1 MSTFSGGRKR
11 KEREKKE
18 KKKRKKEEENE
29 RERHVLGRG
38 TFLNK
43 PLHCL
48 ALHCPVTATR
58 GTASTQ
64 KSSLVARRSSSSNSI
79 PD

>member
-11 KEREKKE
+11 KKREKKE

-43 PLHCL
+43 PLHC
-48 ALHCPVTATR
+48 PVTATR

-64 KSSLVARRSSSSNSI
+64 KSSLVARRSSFVVKQLN
-79 PD
+79 PGLNG

>member
-1 MSTFSGGRKR
+1 MSTFSGG
-11 KEREKKE
+11 E
-18 KKKRKKEEENE
+18 KKEEENE

-64 KSSLVARRSSSSNSI
+64 KSSLVARRSSFVVKQLN
-79 PD
+79 PGLNG

>member
-43 PLHCL
+43 PLHSDQRDSQ
-48 ALHCPVTATR
+48 HTEV
-58 GTASTQ
+58 
-64 KSSLVARRSSSSNSI
+64 VARRSSLVVKQLN
-79 PD
+79 PGLNG